1 MKPATFEYH
10 QPSTVAEVTE
20 LLTDLPD
27 AKLMAGN
34 QSLGIIMANRLATPD
49 HLVDISDIGSLRYID
64 VSPDTVEIGSMT
76 RHADIEHSDEL
87 AETLPLLP
95 EEAGHI
101 AGPAVRNQGTIGGT
115 LGEAD
120 PAGNHSCALLA
131 LDGELVVESADDTR
145 TMSVDEYFI
154 AYMFTDIEDDELIT
168 AARIPREPFPAER
181 TGMRFEIEKRA
192 AQTWPTLASCAV
204 VRVTDPA
211 ADEPVIEDARLA
223 FANAD
228 DIPVRTPDAEA
239 AATGTAPSEQLLDRV
254 EEIVYDAVNPQDE
267 EHADETYKR
276 ELAGAL
282 GRRALARAYDRACD
296 NDA

>member
-1 MKPATFEYH
+1 MKPAAFEYH
-10 QPSTVAEVTE
+10 QPSTVAEATE
-20 LLTDLPD
+20 LLTELPD

-49 HLVDISDIGSLRYID
+49 HLIDISDIDSLRYID
-64 VSPDTVEIGSMT
+64 VSQDTVEIGSMT
-76 RHADIEHSDEL
+76 RHADIEHSDDL
-87 AETLPLLP
+87 AEAMPILP

-131 LDGELVVESADDTR
+131 LDGELVVESTTGTR
-145 TMSVDEYFI
+145 TLPVDEYFV

-168 AARIPREPFPAER
+168 AARIPRDPFPVER
-181 TGMRFEIEKRA
+181 TGMAFEIEKRA

-204 VRVTDPA
+204 VRVTAPA
-211 ADEPVIEDARLA
+211 EDEPTIEDARLA

-228 DIPVRTPDAEA
+228 DIPVRTPEAEA
-239 AATGTAPSEQLLDRV
+239 AVTGQPLSEDSLYRV
-254 EEIVYDAVNPQDE
+254 EELVYEAVNPQDE
-267 EHADETYKR
+267 EHASETYKR

-282 GRRALARAYDRACD
+282 GQRAVRRAYDRACGED
-296 NDA
+296 